1 MTAAIWREEYE
12 RAIVRASMLERER
25 DEARSQRDTCHRE
38 IERLG
43 LSGRALIDKAEAEAA
58 RMELSLRNVLAM
70 AMRMTRASQLP
81 ETAAHLIRFCREAG
95 VEPSILREGE

>member
-1 MTAAIWREEYE
+1 
-12 RAIVRASMLERER
+12 
-25 DEARSQRDTCHRE
+25 
-38 IERLG
+38 
-43 LSGRALIDKAEAEAA
+43 
-58 RMELSLRNVLAM
+58 M